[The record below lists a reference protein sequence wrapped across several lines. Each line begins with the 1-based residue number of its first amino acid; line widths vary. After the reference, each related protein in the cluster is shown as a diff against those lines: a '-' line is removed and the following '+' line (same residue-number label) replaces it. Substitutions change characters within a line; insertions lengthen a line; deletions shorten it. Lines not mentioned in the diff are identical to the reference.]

1 MLNGKVILVVDDD
14 ITLMEMY
21 VERLKMDGAI
31 ILQAKDGEEAL
42 ARVTEGKPACI
53 LLDIM
58 MPKIDGLTVLKKLK
72 EDSETAKIPVIVLS
86 ALADDQKKKEA
97 KDLGAADYFVKS
109 EMLPADV
116 LARVSRLIGVEKLQG
131 K

>member
-42 ARVTEGKPACI
+42 QRVAEGKPSII

-58 MPKIDGLTVLKKLK
+58 MPKIDGFEVLTKLK
-72 EDSETAKIPVIVLS
+72 ADSETAKIPVIVLS
-86 ALADDQKKKEA
+86 ALADDERKKKA

-116 LARVSRLIGVEKLQG
+116 LAKVSRLLGVEK
-131 K
+131 

>member
-31 ILQAKDGEEAL
+31 ILQAKDGDEAL
-42 ARVTEGKPACI
+42 HRVAEGKPDCI

-58 MPKIDGLTVLKKLK
+58 MPKVSGLEVLKKLK
-72 EDSETAKIPVIVLS
+72 EDIEMAKIPVIMLS
-86 ALADDQKKKEA
+86 ALADDVKKKEA
-97 KDLGAADYFVKS
+97 RELGAADYFVKS

-116 LARVSRLIGVEKLQG
+116 LARVSQLIGVEK
-131 K
+131 

>member
-14 ITLMEMY
+14 LTLMEMY

-42 ARVTEGKPACI
+42 ARVAEGKPDCI

-58 MPKIDGLTVLKKLK
+58 MPKINGLDVLKKLK
-72 EDSETAKIPVIVLS
+72 EDSGTAKIPVIMLS
-86 ALADDQKKKEA
+86 ALADDEKKRITKE
-97 KDLGAADYFVKS
+97 LGAADYFVKS

-116 LARVSRLIGVEKLQG
+116 LARISRLLGVEKLQG

>member
-42 ARVTEGKPACI
+42 ARVAEGKPDCI

-72 EDSETAKIPVIVLS
+72 ADSATAKIPVIVLT

-97 KDLGAADYFVKS
+97 TDLGAADYFVKS
-109 EMLPADV
+109 DMLPADV
-116 LARVSRLIGVEKLQG
+116 LTKISRILGVEKLQG